1 MFHLWQGDTLSPVNT
16 NTERIRPAEFKDAQ
30 AVFDLIKSFPNELL
44 PRALSDIVENID
56 RFLVCE
62 YEGRVIGTVSWQ
74 IMPEIGA
81 PRRASVE
88 IKSLAVDSKH
98 ARTGI
103 GRKLVSCAIERIR
116 PLDPAQIIAL
126 TFTPDFFRRLGFT
139 EVPKATLMHKIYS
152 GCINCTKYDSP
163 FTCPEV
169 AMAFTL

>member
-1 MFHLWQGDTLSPVNT
+1 MNTDTT
-16 NTERIRPAEFKDAQ
+16 IIRPAEFKDAQ
-30 AVFDLIKSFPNELL
+30 AIFDLIKSFPNELL
-44 PRALSDIVENID
+44 PRAVSDIVENID

-62 YEGRVIGTVSWQ
+62 LAGNVIGTVSWQ

-88 IKSLAVDSKH
+88 IKSLAVDLRH
-98 ARTGI
+98 ARMGI
-103 GRKLVSCAIERIR
+103 GRKLVGCAIERIR

-126 TFTPDFFRRLGFT
+126 TFTPEFFRRLGFL
-139 EVPKATLMHKIYS
+139 EVPKETMMHKIYS

-169 AMAFTL
+169 AMALSL

>member
-1 MFHLWQGDTLSPVNT
+1 MK
-16 NTERIRPAEFKDAQ
+16 TETPRIRSAEFRDAQ
-30 AVFDLIKSFPNELL
+30 AIFDLIKSFPNELL

-62 YEGRVIGTVSWQ
+62 LADHVIGTVSWQ

-81 PRRASVE
+81 PRCASVE

-98 ARTGI
+98 ARLGI
-103 GRKLVSCAIERIR
+103 GRKLVSAAIERIR
-116 PLDPAQIIAL
+116 PLDPALIIAL
-126 TFTPDFFRRLGFT
+126 TFTPGFFEKLGFAR
-139 EVPKATLMHKIYS
+139 VPKETLMHKIYA

-169 AMAFTL
+169 AMALTLRRVLETR

>member
-1 MFHLWQGDTLSPVNT
+1 MNTDSPH
-16 NTERIRPAEFKDAQ
+16 IRPAEFRDAQ
-30 AVFDLIKSFPNELL
+30 AIFELIKSFPNELL
-44 PRALSDIVENID
+44 PRAQSDIVENID

-62 YEGRVIGTVSWQ
+62 LAGSIIGTVSWQ

-103 GRKLVSCAIERIR
+103 GRKLVRRAIDRIR

-126 TFTPDFFRRLGFT
+126 TFTPAFFGKLGFAV
-139 EVPKATLMHKIYS
+139 VPKETLMHKIYA

-169 AMAFTL
+169 AMALSL